1 MKKRNRFYRL
11 LVVLLIGAILYSG
24 WKVLTIL
31 LEYQKGDNSYE
42 ALTEKYT
49 DDDMFNVVDVEDN
62 LNEDESMET
71 APITVSFSELL
82 NECHDVVGWLYC
94 EGTEINYPIVQSS
107 DNDYYLRR
115 LLDGT
120 WNIAGS
126 IFLDYRN
133 ASDFSD
139 WNSIVYGHNM
149 KNNSMFGSLEKYK
162 NQEYYDK
169 YPVWYLL
176 TPDKDYKIELIGG
189 YTTSTDSSLAYS
201 IPAASEE
208 RDKLI
213 EQVERTST
221 FQADVQIS
229 DQDRL
234 ITLSTCSYDFDNAR
248 YVLIGVLREL
258 SVYAEGEK

>member
-1 MKKRNRFYRL
+1 MKKKNWLYMTL
-11 LVVLLIGAILYSG
+11 IALLIGVILYSG
-24 WKVLTIL
+24 WKVIAIL
-31 LEYQKGDNSYE
+31 SEYKKGESSYE
-42 ALTEKYT
+42 ALTEEYTDKYT
-49 DDDMFNVVDVEDN
+49 FNVVDVEDN
-62 LNEDESMET
+62 LNEEKRVET
-71 APITVSFSELL
+71 APITVSFSELTAQYR
-82 NECHDVVGWLYC
+82 DVVGWLYC

-149 KNNSMFGSLEKYK
+149 KNDSMFGCLEKYK
-162 NQEYYDK
+162 NQDFYEEHS
-169 YPVWYLL
+169 VWYLL

-189 YTTSTDSSLAYS
+189 YTTSTDSSLTYS
-201 IPAASEE
+201 ILATSEE
-208 RDKLI
+208 RDRLI
-213 EQVERTST
+213 EQVQRTST

-234 ITLSTCSYDFDNAR
+234 ITLSTCAYDFENAR
-248 YVLIGVLREL
+248 YVLIGVLHEL
-258 SVYAEGEK
+258 DRQ